1 MKIRYELDTDNYYVD
16 SFEYEP
22 DDKKLQDFIIK
33 LLLRDV
39 KDINGSMY
47 SEDGAYQMAVYMV
60 GELECYEHL
69 AKNVYYDEIK
79 EHFESDAYEE
89 YYREND

>member
-1 MKIRYELDTDNYYVD
+1 MYIKYEIEEENGYVRE
-16 SFEYEP
+16 FEYEP

-39 KDINGSMY
+39 KDINGTMY
-47 SEDGAYQMAVYMV
+47 NEDGAYQMAVYMV
-60 GELECYEHL
+60 SELECYEHL

-79 EHFESDAYEE
+79 EHFERDAYEE